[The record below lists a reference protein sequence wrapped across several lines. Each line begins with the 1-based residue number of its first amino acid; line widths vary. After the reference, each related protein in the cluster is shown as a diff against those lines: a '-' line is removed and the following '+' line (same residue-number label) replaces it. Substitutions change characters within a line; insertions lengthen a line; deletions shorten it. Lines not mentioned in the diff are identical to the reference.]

1 MAKEPSERSL
11 PNFNP
16 PKPTL
21 YAGLLNSFKVER
33 ELFARPTGKT
43 FVPGCHTA
51 HLRCGGPGANP
62 SGLKTGLT
70 VYNTY
75 LTHTRNT
82 ISRFLLPEGKPEEAT
97 GSLATVCQGEVDVAT
112 CATTLM
118 SPRLTTTSTTTTT
131 STSRPRMKS
140 EEI

>member
-33 ELFARPTGKT
+33 ELFAKPSFQDAIRRT
-43 FVPGCHTA
+43 FVAAGQAPI
-51 HLRCGGPGANP
+51 P
-62 SGLKTGLT
+62 GLKTGLT